1 MAESLPGTSAETST
15 KDETDPELTFINFS
29 RSVDRLVAGGDYGFA
44 VYKTRPDDV
53 TPRLIFEMS
62 RQPMQKDY
70 MTFVNDVLLVE
81 SFPPIH
87 KFAVVFGKIPQT
99 LYFYDAVLKDCTSS
113 THFAQKILN
122 VKACTS
128 SNYED
133 LKSYVRLIIHRAPLN
148 FSLLMDLTGEE
159 KPRLVYPDSET
170 EGLVAV
176 QNICFLSHS
185 KNVINAHNHP
195 IGALRLN
202 NQATLL
208 ATTSNV
214 STVIRVYDAR
224 TTECLVVFRRGVA
237 RSVIVHSM
245 AFSADS
251 RFLCFTSNTETVH
264 IFKIEGPIPKELRLE
279 EEIALQF
286 EARERD
292 AINPPGWYDYFEQTK
307 RAVTDYLAPTRDF
320 ASAIL
325 PETANLNV
333 ASLKDVDDKLH
344 VLVAISTRKYF
355 VFLIKKEGGVAT
367 LIKSEKLHSKVTS
380 PTPDENPVVPSPFFR
395 NIFR

>member
-1 MAESLPGTSAETST
+1 
-15 KDETDPELTFINFS
+15 
-29 RSVDRLVAGGDYGFA
+29 
-44 VYKTRPDDV
+44 
-53 TPRLIFEMS
+53 
-62 RQPMQKDY
+62 
-70 MTFVNDVLLVE
+70 
-81 SFPPIH
+81 
-87 KFAVVFGKIPQT
+87 
-99 LYFYDAVLKDCTSS
+99 
-113 THFAQKILN
+113 
-122 VKACTS
+122 
-128 SNYED
+128 
-133 LKSYVRLIIHRAPLN
+133 
-148 FSLLMDLTGEE
+148 
-159 KPRLVYPDSET
+159 
-170 EGLVAV
+170 
-176 QNICFLSHS
+176 
-185 KNVINAHNHP
+185 
-195 IGALRLN
+195 
-202 NQATLL
+202 
-208 ATTSNV
+208 
-214 STVIRVYDAR
+214 
-224 TTECLVVFRRGVA
+224 
-237 RSVIVHSM
+237 M